1 MATRYTAKEIG
12 ELAKRTRKSL
22 GVTQANLALTSGTGL
37 RFIIDMERGK
47 PTCQL
52 ERKECAGFF
61 GGILP
66 EASGFQSFLVMK
78 AWGLRRETMHLGYVH
93 GRNNWEP

>member
-1 MATRYTAKEIG
+1 MYFAYAESW
-12 ELAKRTRKSL
+12 LKSTTPAPL
-22 GVTQANLALTSGTGL
+22 SRSLPL
-37 RFIIDMERGK
+37 RQERF
-47 PTCQL
+47 T
-52 ERKECAGFF
+52 RKECAGFF

-93 GRNNWEP
+93 GRNNWEPT